1 MSQEI
6 GTSFTPPGVTP
17 PEPATTEPTPVP
29 ALQDPPPEPIPPPAP
44 EPAPIEPE
52 PPLVA
57 DQAAEDLGF
66 VRQADETNA
75 ANEAALR
82 ASFGD
87 NFEAA
92 ILMVNSRVAEMGFS
106 EADTKA
112 IVNMILPSGGTLG
125 AHPGLLRFLARE
137 AGVGEV
143 TDSRPAESTSDASQ
157 VTARREAAARALR
170 QKEADPRWMEAFLD
184 NRHPLHHDVIAE
196 RSRLFAMKE
205 EVAVPATVTPEQHA
219 AAEAELDAIRKSRER
234 FDPVVNTSHEDHQ
247 EANAHY
253 MRLQAIA
260 AAPVVEA
267 AEPALPPGGKHPR
280 IGWGRAKPKAAARAK
295 LSPTEA
301 QTVLH
306 KLGRDKEWTDALF
319 NARHPRHKAVMA
331 QRSALLRMGYPNG

>member
-1 MSQEI
+1 MAHRRSIGARCRPLSLHSASSAASENRNTEGTMSQEI

-29 ALQDPPPEPIPPPAP
+29 AVQDPPPEPIPPPAP

-112 IVNMILPSGGTLG
+112 IVNMVLPSGGTLG
-125 AHPGLLRFLARE
+125 AHPGLFRFLARE

-143 TDSRPAESTSDASQ
+143 TDSLPAESTSDASQ

-205 EVAVPATVTPEQHA
+205 EVAAPATVTPEQHA

-260 AAPVVEA
+260 AAPC
-267 AEPALPPGGKHPR
+267 
-280 IGWGRAKPKAAARAK
+280 GRSRRTCASPWRQAAAHRLGAGQ
-295 LSPTEA
+295 A
-301 QTVLH
+301 QGGGQGQAL
-306 KLGRDKEWTDALF
+306 TD
-319 NARHPRHKAVMA
+319 
-331 QRSALLRMGYPNG
+331 